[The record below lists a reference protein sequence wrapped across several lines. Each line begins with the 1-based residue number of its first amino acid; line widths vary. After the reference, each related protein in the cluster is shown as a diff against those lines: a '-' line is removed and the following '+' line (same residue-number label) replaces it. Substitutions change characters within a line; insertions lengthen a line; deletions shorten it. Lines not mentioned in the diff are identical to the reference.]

1 MTEFCYVILTVGLL
15 IVKFKV
21 PNKVNLKFENQIWL
35 KYPRIIVVKGMTV
48 GEEEVITLLAT
59 LRILVF
65 KGQQKSVILI
75 L

>member
-1 MTEFCYVILTVGLL
+1 MILTVGLL

-35 KYPRIIVVKGMTV
+35 KYPRFMVVKGMTV
-48 GEEEVITLLAT
+48 GEEVITLLAT